1 MSNIPRQNP
10 HHLTNPGKD
19 HGPPRK
25 DQSNPDSP
33 PARRTKV
40 MNPTGSK
47 AGPTGSKSPDST
59 ETYNS
64 SKTANPS
71 MPWSEPEI
79 DEVSPY
85 GPGDGFV
92 PDDQ

>member
-1 MSNIPRQNP
+1 MSNLPKQNP
-10 HHLTNPGKD
+10 HRSQPGKTL
-19 HGPPRK
+19 GPRTNN
-25 DQSNPDSP
+25 QSTPDAVPS
-33 PARRTKV
+33 RRTKV
-40 MNPTGSK
+40 TNPTW
-47 AGPTGSKSPDST
+47 SKSPDTT

-71 MPWSEPEI
+71 MPWTEPEI

-92 PDDQ
+92 SDDQ